1 MPNQKNELKRSSYL
15 IFFPLVFFMLILE
28 IVRLPASIAPYRP
41 DFTGMLL
48 IFFAITDPK
57 RINIGVAW
65 LTGLVIDFLTGATL
79 GINALV
85 LSGQVFIIL
94 SQFQHFARFKLWQQM
109 LVIGIVNFICHV
121 GVYWCG
127 HLLGQSS
134 YSTNF
139 TWQTIV
145 TILTWPLIYILCMF
159 LWKSFN
165 INGATSKDQ
174 TTSD

>member
-85 LSGQVFIIL
+85 LSSEVFIIV
-94 SQFQHFARFKLWQQM
+94 SQFKLFAVFRLWQQM

-121 GVYWCG
+121 GVYWFG
-127 HLLGQSS
+127 HLLGQPS

-145 TILTWPLIYILCMF
+145 TTLTWPIILGLCLF
-159 LWKSFN
+159 LWRSFN
-165 INGATSKDQ
+165 ISSATSKSQ
-174 TTSD
+174 STSD